1 MQLKYL
7 SSGQSRKYEYIGDR
21 VTRKYSLLNQ
31 NNYSFKKIQIF
42 ALSFY
47 KSCKNTCITP
57 SPCALICTSVVHPNF
72 LNIWKMICRGK
83 QEKCTGGATIKCT
96 GGSKKSVQACN
107 DKVYRKEAGILY
119 RRCND
124 KVYRGKQEY
133 CTGGATTKCTGEAGK
148 VCN

>member
-7 SSGQSRKYEYIGDR
+7 SSDQSRKYEYIGDR

-47 KSCKNTCITP
+47 KSCKNTCTTP
-57 SPCALICTSVVHPNF
+57 SPCALICTSVVHPQ
-72 LNIWKMICRGK
+72 LLKYMKDDMQG
-83 QEKCTGGATIKCT
+83 
-96 GGSKKSVQACN
+96 
-107 DKVYRKEAGILY
+107 EAGKMY

-124 KVYRGKQEY
+124 KVYRGKQEKCTGRATIKCTGRKQEQ
-133 CTGGATTKCTGEAGK
+133 CTGGATIKCTWGSRNIVQE
-148 VCN
+148 VQR